1 MLFDGIV
8 LPDRIRLRE
17 AVADILK
24 GKGGVPLY
32 LSLLGLLAGVA
43 AIGCI
48 FLLGHA
54 RTTNTSDLVPWGIQI
69 TTYVYFVLISTGCT
83 FVNFFGHVF
92 HEEEYKPFASRVIFL
107 GIVTALAAFIS
118 LATEMGRVDRM
129 YYFLVSPNPASPM
142 FWMSVWYA
150 AYIVVIVLEYV
161 NLRRNRHSG
170 TVLWA
175 AFLVAVATH
184 STLGSLF
191 GAVSSRAYYYSALL
205 PIYFLFIAFLT
216 GAALAAVVAAVER
229 RKTAGKGPPLPA
241 PFPTFLK
248 IGLGLALV
256 ANFWRLMIGLSG
268 HVTGSEVFRLTLF
281 DSLFFGILLG
291 VVVPFL
297 MLLAIRGS
305 AGLIV
310 TGLWILATQFKAR
323 SDLVLGGFKV
333 PVFRAYDI
341 PEVVRY
347 TPSVFEGLVLVA
359 SVSLVAFFYLV
370 CDRSG
375 LFETAPREER

>member
-1 MLFDGIV
+1 MSFDGTV
-8 LPDRIRLRE
+8 LPDRIRMRE
-17 AVADILK
+17 AVSDILK
-24 GKGGVPLY
+24 GRGGVPLY
-32 LSLLGLLAGVA
+32 LSLLGLLTGFIAT
-43 AIGCI
+43 GCI

-54 RTTNTSDLVPWGIQI
+54 HTTNTSDLVPWGIQI

-129 YYFLVSPNPASPM
+129 YYFLLSPNPASPM

-150 AYIVVIVLEYV
+150 AYIAVIVLEYV
-161 NLRRNRHSG
+161 NIRRNRHSRK
-170 TVLWA
+170 VMWA

-191 GAVSSRAYYYSALL
+191 GAVSSRAYYYSAML
-205 PIYFLFIAFLT
+205 PIYFLFIAFLS
-216 GAALAAVVAAVER
+216 GSALAAIVAAVER
-229 RKTAGKGPPLPA
+229 RKAGGKGSPLPA
-241 PFPTFLK
+241 PFPSFLK
-248 IGLGLALV
+248 IGLGLALF
-256 ANFWRLMIGLSG
+256 ATFWRLMIGLAG

-281 DSLFFGILLG
+281 DTLFYGILLG
-291 VVVPFL
+291 IVVPFL
-297 MLLAIRGS
+297 LLLAVRGPG
-305 AGLIV
+305 GLIF

-323 SDLVLGGFKV
+323 IDLVVGGFQV

-347 TPSVFEGLVLVA
+347 TPSVFEGLVVVA

-375 LFETAPREER
+375 LFETVPGKGA